1 MYRIDTEGIRVH
13 TRVACE
19 NGNGVVIY
27 AKELY
32 KFPSKKFECNTRMIM
47 KSETIIYGGSG
58 YRTSNRCIPFIYHA
72 ESSLPES
79 SQSIS
84 TSDT

>member
-1 MYRIDTEGIRVH
+1 MRVH
-13 TRVACE
+13 TRVE
-19 NGNGVVIY
+19 YEKENGVVIC

-32 KFPSKKFECNTRMIM
+32 KFPSKKIESNKRMIM

-84 TSDT
+84 TIDT